1 MTLGRKGLSSLLS
14 SFLAFC
20 AKKQKRVSK
29 RFLTHVFAIV
39 IERSQL
45 ALFCTVSEN
54 NGFPF

>member
-14 SFLAFC
+14 SVLVFC
-20 AKKQKRVSK
+20 AKRQKRVSK

-45 ALFCTVSEN
+45 ALFCVVAEN
-54 NGFPF
+54 KGFLF